1 MSTLLMGVLVQGH
14 HAANRV
20 GVKNPSYLLTLV
32 LNTMMAKPSG
42 HLEAEEGYIYVF
54 GNTICKSKSHEDQV
68 HGRF

>member
-1 MSTLLMGVLVQGH
+1 MQGH

-42 HLEAEEGYIYVF
+42 HLEAEEDYIYVF
-54 GNTICKSKSHEDQV
+54 DNTICKSKSHEDQV